1 MRVCGV
7 CGRRGEGLW
16 RRWGDPGS
24 GTEPSDHVGNCARE
38 GRSLPDA
45 AVERVDACTK
55 WGVCVDF
62 DVREGFGYPL
72 SVATRWETDN
82 VKREE
87 LEFSGDTI
95 KVFFFVFVYLSK
107 EWKVRSVTDCTL
119 KGKEVIEGKF
129 STGAAFSI
137 GSNHVIKDIG
147 GFDGGSK
154 ACIDNGV

>member
-1 MRVCGV
+1 M
-7 CGRRGEGLW
+7 
-16 RRWGDPGS
+16 
-24 GTEPSDHVGNCARE
+24 
-38 GRSLPDA
+38 
-45 AVERVDACTK
+45 
-55 WGVCVDF
+55 DF
-62 DVREGFGYPL
+62 DVGERFSYPL
-72 SVATRWETDN
+72 SVATRGETDN

-87 LEFSGDTI
+87 LEFSGNTI
-95 KVFFFVFVYLSK
+95 KVFFFVFVDLSK

>member
-1 MRVCGV
+1 M
-7 CGRRGEGLW
+7 
-16 RRWGDPGS
+16 
-24 GTEPSDHVGNCARE
+24 
-38 GRSLPDA
+38 
-45 AVERVDACTK
+45 
-55 WGVCVDF
+55 DF

-72 SVATRWETDN
+72 SVASGWETDN

-154 ACIDNGV
+154 TCIDNGV